1 MAKVVSL
8 MISTPGRL
16 TKQAETRKERN
27 PHRGKIVELTIRR
40 QSMGLSEISRKV
52 GVSRGTLYNWFE
64 KEDLETSNMMKA
76 GLAKNHNFLKEF
88 PSEIN
93 EKSLS
98 GLKIQGTKAFY
109 TDKEQEAVYYWM
121 EKYIRLL
128 ERYNETLNC
137 KMD

>member
-1 MAKVVSL
+1 M
-8 MISTPGRL
+8 
-16 TKQAETRKERN
+16 
-27 PHRGKIVELTIRR
+27 
-40 QSMGLSEISRKV
+40 
-52 GVSRGTLYNWFE
+52 YNWFE
-64 KEDLETSNMMKA
+64 KEDLGMSNMMKVD
-76 GLAKNHNFLKEF
+76 LAINHNFLKEF

-98 GLKIQGTKAFY
+98 GLKIQGTKALY
-109 TDKEQEAVYYWM
+109 TDKEQEAIYYWM